1 MADATAEFFAG
12 LSERGHEPLLEKA
25 KGSIRIDLADGK
37 RATRWLV
44 TIDRGDVGVSHR
56 NAAAD
61 CTLRMDAALFE
72 RIASGEVNAFAA
84 LLRGA
89 IDFEGRPE
97 LLVLFQRLLPG
108 PPGARGP
115 RRGAV
120 KAARQR

>member
-1 MADATAEFFAG
+1 MSDATAEFFAT
-12 LSERGHEPLLEKA
+12 LAERGHEPRLEKA

-37 RATRWLV
+37 RTTRWLV
-44 TIDRGDVGVSHR
+44 TIARGDVGVSHR

-61 CTLRMDAALFE
+61 CTLRMDKAVFE
-72 RIASGEVNAFAA
+72 GLASGEVNAFAA
-84 LLRGA
+84 VIRGA
-89 IDFEGRPE
+89 IEFDGDPE

-120 KAARQR
+120 KAVRQR